1 MQCCRDRWAGTEI
14 TPPIPALNQVF
25 EEYISEYRVNP
36 RWRYFDPDVFRWLV
50 RVPLAADSEIVCS
63 ENNKET
69 AYAELQ
75 WSVPGRAEI
84 LFGFVREM
92 HYAQWKK
99 VAEVAEAWR
108 AKHPGKVAKLI
119 YFRSEELEPVPKPSW
134 TRTGP
139 SIHAALGSG
148 LLVLSKEE
156 SAELNAARDFYLE
169 AVSGNVTG
177 YSGDDVLRFLQKRLS
192 PWRERILEPL
202 SAPVAPQ
209 QTKGAPCRPPSQDFL
224 EKLRMLV
231 QREKFL
237 SLGDTLAK
245 LGSES
250 TEDLVLEACEKIPQI
265 QKIAHPKMVVLIW
278 QG

>member
-1 MQCCRDRWAGTEI
+1 M
-14 TPPIPALNQVF
+14 
-25 EEYISEYRVNP
+25 
-36 RWRYFDPDVFRWLV
+36 
-50 RVPLAADSEIVCS
+50 RVPLAADSGIVCS
-63 ENNKET
+63 ENKET

-75 WSVPGRAEI
+75 WSVAGRAEI

-92 HYAQWKK
+92 HHSQWKK
-99 VAEVAEAWR
+99 VADVAEAWR

-119 YFRSEELEPVPKPSW
+119 YFRSEELEPVPKASW
-134 TRTGP
+134 AKTGP
-139 SIHAALGSG
+139 VIRAALGSG

-177 YSGDDVLRFLQKRLS
+177 YSGDDVLRFLQRRLS
-192 PWRERILEPL
+192 PWRQRILEPL
-202 SAPVAPQ
+202 SASVAQ
-209 QTKGAPCRPPSQDFL
+209 QTKRTPRRPPNQDFL